1 MCDDGPDEIPEHS
14 KATCAFH
21 GVFKDTNC
29 AAQEPSPSRRAAR
42 TESPCRPPEPS
53 CRPTRATVPPDP
65 SRRSLS
71 PSRRAA
77 RPESPC
83 RPLEPHLDQQAK
95 HRQNIYVASREPRGS
110 SWVPFEV
117 LSCYFVQL
125 GCWVHLGW
133 LCGRILVGC
142 KRFSTHGY
150 PYVGIHIR
158 ICMYGHP

>member
-1 MCDDGPDEIPEHS
+1 MCDDGPDET
-14 KATCAFH
+14 TCASH

-42 TESPCRPPEPS
+42 PESPRRPPEPS

-71 PSRRAA
+71 PSRHAA

-142 KRFSTHGY
+142 KRFSTHGS
-150 PYVGIHIR
+150 PYVSIHIR